1 MQSFLQLNLLGG
13 FELFYDEKPVNLAYS
28 TRLQTLIT
36 YIVLHRSAP
45 VVRQRLAFIFWPD
58 TSESQARTNLRNLI
72 HQLRQ
77 ALPFIS
83 TYLTFDN
90 NILEWR
96 SDTAFRLDIDA
107 FRQCLVVA
115 PGQTPTKEAL
125 AEAVQLYKGDLF
137 PACYDDW
144 ILPAREEMQQ
154 MFMGALDRLAFL
166 QEEAREY
173 PQALNTARWLVQADP
188 LQPASNQRLMR
199 LYTLVG
205 DRPAALRAYHTYSHQ
220 LWQELGAKPDAE
232 IEELYQRIQAAA
244 KSPDKGTI
252 KLSAKDSAKPEERAA
267 SPLVGR
273 TEDWR
278 KLLALWQ
285 NATTGK
291 IQVGLITGEAGIGK
305 TRLIVE
311 LTNWAE
317 LQSIPIDTATCY
329 PAEGS
334 LSYGPVMSWIQA
346 RPIPAL
352 DKVWLA
358 EISRLLPELRQKV
371 PGLPRLEPLHEAW
384 QRQRLFEA
392 LSRAVLG
399 RSRIQILVLE
409 DVQWCDRDS
418 LEWLH
423 FLVRFRANVSL
434 LVLVTMRHGEIAQ
447 DHPLRAFQTALR
459 TEGYYSE
466 IKLDRLAMADS
477 IQLIEQTSQQAYRHG
492 IDPDTAA
499 NIYQHTEGNPLFLV
513 EMVRLSQTSLE
524 NLLAASGRIQAVLS
538 HRLDQLSQE
547 TLEMTALA
555 ATIGREFALPVLR
568 QAGGESD
575 EHLVRAIDELLHSYI
590 IKEISSDTFDF
601 THDLLRQAALSGL
614 SMAHRR
620 LLHRKVAEAY
630 FHLDQFALHPR
641 HAEIASHF
649 ERAGLAL
656 QAVGH
661 YRLAAEAAADI
672 FANSNA
678 WDYLQR
684 AVGLAESAGIG
695 DQQEISFED
704 FAMMLERCGSL
715 LALDGK
721 YQQALPYFERA
732 LAQPF
737 AQPGI
742 WRSQVY
748 RKISAA
754 YVPQHLHDRSYLALD
769 QAEQALGIV
778 PPNGTVMEQQ
788 EWLQIQLDRIQLSY
802 WANFPDRMEALIQKI
817 EGLVA
822 SIGRVG
828 QQNLLLSLR
837 PQVRMRRERYRFSIE
852 TVQLVR
858 QRLDQAEKLD
868 DPFNLAEAQFNY
880 GFALLW
886 HGDLLA
892 ARDWME
898 RSNESLARMGARLP
912 QLRCLVYLTVVS
924 RKLHEPEKLRH
935 ELPPLL
941 ELAGAINELSY
952 LGIGLANK
960 SWLAWQDG
968 DAAQVEQ
975 LCKETTAVWMNT
987 STYIVLHALID
998 WVLLAIALAQGD
1010 FVKSEAAAR
1019 ALMDPNP
1026 SFQPIAEPMSS
1037 LLSKGLAACE
1047 AGDRTTALDLFK
1059 SALEAARTAGE
1070 L

>member
-1 MQSFLQLNLLGG
+1 MRSFLQLNLLGG
-13 FELFYDEKPVNLAYS
+13 FELFYREKPVDLAYS

-36 YIVLHRSAP
+36 YIILHRSAP
-45 VVRQRLAFIFWPD
+45 VVRQQLAFIFWPD

-77 ALPFIS
+77 ALPFLSNFI
-83 TYLTFDN
+83 TIDN
-90 NILEWR
+90 NILEWH

-115 PGQTPTKEAL
+115 PGQGPAKEGL
-125 AEAVQLYKGDLF
+125 EEAVRLYTGDLF
-137 PACYDDW
+137 PACYDEW
-144 ILPAREEMQQ
+144 ILPAREELHQ

-173 PQALNTARWLVQADP
+173 PQALNTARRLVQADP
-188 LQPASNQRLMR
+188 LQPAANQRLMR

-205 DRPAALRAYHTYSHQ
+205 DRPAALRAYHTYSRQ
-220 LWQELGAKPDAE
+220 LWQELGTKADAE
-232 IEELYQRIQAAA
+232 IEELYQRIRAAA
-244 KSPDKGTI
+244 KSPDKATI
-252 KLSAKDSAKPEERAA
+252 KLSAKDSTKPEERET

-273 TEDWR
+273 TEEWR

-285 NATTGK
+285 NAGTGK
-291 IQVGLITGEAGIGK
+291 IQVGFITGEAGIGK
-305 TRLIVE
+305 TRLIAE
-311 LTNWAE
+311 LTQWAE

-334 LSYGPVMSWIQA
+334 LPYGPVMSWIQA

-371 PGLPRLEPLHEAW
+371 HGLPRLEPLQEVW

-392 LSRAVLG
+392 LARAVLG

-409 DVQWCDRDS
+409 DVQWCDRDT

-423 FLVRFRANVSL
+423 FLVRFTANVSL
-434 LVLVTMRHGEIAQ
+434 LVLVTMRQGEIAQ

-459 TEGYYSE
+459 SEGYYSE
-466 IKLDRLAMADS
+466 IELHRLAMADS
-477 IQLIEQTSQQAYRHG
+477 LQLIEQTSQQAYHHG

-499 NIYQHTEGNPLFLV
+499 SMYQHTEGNPLFLV
-513 EMVRLSQTSLE
+513 EMVRLGQTSLE

-538 HRLDQLSQE
+538 RRLDQLSHG
-547 TLEMTALA
+547 TREMTALA
-555 ATIGREFALPVLR
+555 ATIGREFALAVLR

-575 EHLVRAIDELLHSYI
+575 EHLVKAIDELLHSYI
-590 IKEISSDTFDF
+590 VKEISPDTFDF
-601 THDLLRQAALSGL
+601 THDLLRQAAFSGL

-630 FHLDQFALHPR
+630 VHLDQFAQHPR

-656 QAVGH
+656 QAVGR
-661 YRLAAEAAADI
+661 YRLAADDAADI
-672 FANSNA
+672 FANSDA
-678 WDYLQR
+678 WDYLRR
-684 AVGLAESAGIG
+684 AVELAESAGIG
-695 DQQEISFED
+695 DHQEISFED
-704 FAMMLERCGSL
+704 FAMLLEKAGSI

-737 AQPGI
+737 AQSGI
-742 WRSQVY
+742 WRSKVY
-748 RKISAA
+748 RKISDAW
-754 YVPQHLHDRSYLALD
+754 VPQYNLPDRSYLARD
-769 QAEQALGIV
+769 QAEQALGVV
-778 PPNGTVMEQQ
+778 PPDGTVMEQQ
-788 EWLQIQLDRIQLSY
+788 EWLQIQLDRIQLDY
-802 WANFPDRMEALIQKI
+802 WRNFPDRMEALIQKI

-822 SIGRVG
+822 SIGQVG
-828 QQNLLLSLR
+828 QQNTFLSLR
-837 PQVRMRRERYRFSIE
+837 YQARMRRERFRFSME
-852 TVQLVR
+852 TVQIVR
-858 QRLDQAEKLD
+858 QRLEQAEKLD
-868 DPFNLAEAQFNY
+868 DPFNLAVAQFQY

-886 HGDLLA
+886 HGDLLS

-912 QLRCLVYLTVVS
+912 QLRCLAYLTVIS
-924 RKLHEPEKLRH
+924 RKLHEPEKLRN
-935 ELPPLL
+935 EIPPLL
-941 ELAGAINELSY
+941 ELAGAINESNY
-952 LGIGLANK
+952 IGIGLANK
-960 SWLAWQDG
+960 GWLAWQDG
-968 DAAQVEQ
+968 DAVQAEQ
-975 LCKETTAVWMNT
+975 FCKEATAVLMNVAAAV
-987 STYIVLHALID
+987 YHALAD
-998 WVLLAIALAQGD
+998 WVLLAIALDQED
-1010 FVKSEAAAR
+1010 FGKSEAAAR

-1026 SFQPIAEPMSS
+1026 AFQPIAEPMSS
-1037 LLSKGLAACE
+1037 LLSRALAACE

-1070 L
+1070 V